1 MKQKHGMQARAL
13 ADMALAAIV
22 LFSTLFNPL
31 STNSS
36 RNFSSSK
43 PETNDLDERDFCGVV
58 NIET

>member
-36 RNFSSSK
+36 RNFRPPNLK
-43 PETNDLDERDFCGVV
+43 VETNDLG
-58 NIET
+58 